1 VIGDVNVRNG
11 FLRRVAMV
19 VAVLSVAVPAAAQSE
34 AHIRDAATRGVA
46 AITAAQK
53 VWANSK
59 QVCASCHHQFQPA
72 HAFQAAREH
81 GIPVDESIAR
91 ADAATAFSYA
101 DLDRAIQY
109 THVIEPA
116 VDDALRLVAADAAG
130 VKPNLATAVY
140 VKLLISRQ
148 NADGTWD
155 SYHQRPPTSYSRVTF
170 AALGLRAVDLFHHPS
185 QAAAAAARVARAR
198 RYLETQKPDSTE
210 ERAYQLI
217 GLGWAGAPRSERVK
231 LAAALKA
238 QQQADGGWR
247 AIRGRTSD
255 IYSTAQS
262 LVALHRA
269 GEVAPSDP
277 SWQRGIAY
285 LLKAQAADGTW
296 RQTSRLFPPAPL
308 SPPYFDGGYPGEHD
322 QFISLSAASW
332 AVMALCDALGPAP
345 AGRSVSGPL
354 PGVEP
359 ADVEP
364 WEETLL
370 FGTVADVRRL
380 LDEGLSP
387 GVATKSGGVTALMA
401 AAPDADKMQLLL
413 DRGADVNAKSKVRF
427 TALMVAAQY
436 QGSDAAMNLLLDR
449 GARAGL
455 TDGEESPV
463 FNANAFFI
471 ASYAG
476 NAAILKRLAEAGA
489 NTNLPLLLI
498 GTSRETPMLGAFK
511 FGDMDVAKAL
521 LDLGAPVDFADG
533 NGITMLGRTVLN
545 NDLPMARLMLAR
557 GADVNHVDKL
567 GMTPLLWASAIDF
580 GDSQMIALLLGAGA
594 RADARNKDGLTPA
607 ELARA
612 HGNAEL
618 SAALAS
624 AQSPRP
630 NPRSRQSSRQ

>member
-1 VIGDVNVRNG
+1 MNKALGPSA
-11 FLRRVAMV
+11 LMA
-19 VAVLSVAVPAAAQSE
+19 AALLVAVPATAQTE
-34 AHIRDAATRGVA
+34 AQIRDAATRGVA

-72 HAFQAAREH
+72 HAFKAAREH

-91 ADAATAFSYA
+91 ADAASAFSYA

-116 VDDALRLVAADAAG
+116 VDDAQRMVAADAAG

-155 SYHQRPPTSYSRVTF
+155 SYHQRPPSSYSRITF

-185 QAAAAAARVARAR
+185 QRAAAEASVDRAR
-198 RYLETQKPDSTE
+198 RYLESQKPQSTE

-217 GLGWAGAPRSERVK
+217 GLGWAGAPRAERVR
-231 LAAALKA
+231 LAADLAA
-238 QQQADGGWR
+238 EQQADGGWR
-247 AIRGRTSD
+247 AIRGRASD

-269 GEVAPSDP
+269 GEVATGDP
-277 SWQRGIAY
+277 AWQRGIAY

-296 RQTSRLFPPAPL
+296 RQKSRLFPPAPL

-332 AVMALCDALGPAP
+332 AVMALCDALGPARP
-345 AGRSVSGPL
+345 GAVPPL
-354 PGVEP
+354 AGVEP
-359 ADVEP
+359 ADIAP
-364 WEETLL
+364 WEETLI
-370 FGTVADVRRL
+370 FGTAADVGRL
-380 LDEGLSP
+380 LDEGLGP
-387 GVATKSGGVTALMA
+387 NVATRSGGVTALMA
-401 AAPDADKMQLLL
+401 AAPDVDKMRLLL
-413 DRGADVNAKSKVRF
+413 DRGAEVNARSKVRF

-449 GARAGL
+449 GARVGPAEG
-455 TDGEESPV
+455 DEAPV

-476 NAAILKRLAEAGA
+476 NAAILKRLAQAGA
-489 NTNLPLLLI
+489 NTSLPMLLI
-498 GTSRETPMLGAFK
+498 GSSRETPMLGAFK
-511 FGDMDVAKAL
+511 FGDMEVAKAL
-521 LDLGAPVDFADG
+521 LDLGATVDFADG

-545 NDLPMARLMLAR
+545 HDLPMAEMMIAR

-580 GDSQMIALLLGAGA
+580 GDSEMIQFLLAAGA
-594 RADARNKDGLTPA
+594 STDARNKDGLTAA

-618 SAALAS
+618 AHAIDNPP
-624 AQSPRP
+624 PRVR
-630 NPRSRQSSRQ
+630 PR

>member
-1 VIGDVNVRNG
+1 VAIGGLTRG
-11 FLRRVAMV
+11 FV
-19 VAVLSVAVPAAAQSE
+19 VAVALACATPAMAQTD
-34 AHIRDAATRGVA
+34 AQVRDAATRGVA
-46 AITAAQK
+46 AITAAQG

-72 HAFQAAREH
+72 HALKAAREH
-81 GIPVDESIAR
+81 GVPVDESIAR

-116 VDDALRLVAADAAG
+116 VDDAQRMVAADAAG

-148 NADGTWD
+148 NADGAWD
-155 SYHQRPPTSYSRVTF
+155 SYHQRPPSSYSRMTF

-185 QAAAAAARVARAR
+185 QKAAAASSVARAR
-198 RYLETQKPDSTE
+198 RYLETQAPTSTE

-217 GLGWAGAPRSERVK
+217 GLGWAGAPRTERVK
-231 LAAALKA
+231 LANALKA
-238 QQQADGGWR
+238 EQQRDGGWR
-247 AIRGRTSD
+247 AIRGRASD
-255 IYSTAQS
+255 VYSTAQS

-269 GEVAPSDP
+269 GEVAVGDP
-277 SWQRGIAY
+277 AWKRGIAY
-285 LLKAQAADGTW
+285 LVKAQAADGTW
-296 RQTSRLFPPAPL
+296 RQKSRLFPPAPL

-332 AVMALCDALGPAP
+332 AVMALCDALGPVAD
-345 AGRSVSGPL
+345 ATRTSARRTSSGPSTTTALL

-359 ADVEP
+359 ANAEP
-364 WEETLL
+364 WEEVMA
-370 FGTVADVRRL
+370 FGTLTDVKRL

-387 GVATKSGGVTALMA
+387 NVATKSGGVTALMA
-401 AAPDADKMQLLL
+401 AAPDVDKLRLLL
-413 DRGADVNAKSKVRF
+413 DRGADVNARSKVRF

-436 QGSDAAMNLLLDR
+436 RGSDAAMNLLLDR
-449 GARAGL
+449 GARVAL
-455 TDGEESPV
+455 ADGEEAPV

-476 NAAILKRLAEAGA
+476 NSAILQRMAQAGA
-489 NTNLPLLLI
+489 NTNLPMLLL
-498 GTSRETPMLGAFK
+498 GSSRETPMLGAFK
-511 FGDMDVAKAL
+511 FGNMDVAKAL

-545 NDLPMARLMLAR
+545 NDLPMARMMIAR
-557 GADVNHVDKL
+557 GADVDHVDKL

-580 GDSQMIALLLGAGA
+580 GDSDMIALLLESGA
-594 RADARNKDGLTPA
+594 RTDVRNKDGLTPA

-612 HGNAEL
+612 HGNVEL
-618 SAALAS
+618 ARAIE
-624 AQSPRP
+624 
-630 NPRSRQSSRQ
+630 NPRTTRSH

>member
-1 VIGDVNVRNG
+1 MNRFGGCI
-11 FLRRVAMV
+11 A
-19 VAVLSVAVPAAAQSE
+19 VAVLLAGGGPASAQSE
-34 AHIRDAATRGVA
+34 AQIRDAAARGVA
-46 AITAAQK
+46 AVTAAQK

-72 HAFQAAREH
+72 HAFKAAREH
-81 GIPVDESIAR
+81 GIPVDEVTAR
-91 ADAATAFSYA
+91 ADAATAFSYG

-109 THVIEPA
+109 THIIEPA
-116 VDDALRLVAADAAG
+116 VDDAQRLVAADAAG
-130 VKPNLATAVY
+130 VKPNLTAAVY

-155 SYHQRPPTSYSRVTF
+155 SYHQRPPSSYSRITF

-185 QAAAAAARVARAR
+185 QAAAAAASVARAR
-198 RYLETQKPDSTE
+198 QYLETHTPASTE

-217 GLGWAGAPRSERVK
+217 GLGWAGAPRAQRVA
-231 LAAALKA
+231 LAETLKA
-238 QQQADGGWR
+238 EQQPDGGWR

-255 IYSTAQS
+255 VYSTAQS

-269 GEVAPSDP
+269 GDLPVTDAA
-277 SWQRGIAY
+277 WRRGIAF
-285 LLKAQAADGTW
+285 LLKAQASDGTW

-308 SPPYFDGGYPGEHD
+308 SPPYFDAGYPGEHD

-332 AVMALCDALGPAP
+332 AVMALCDGLGPAKP
-345 AGRSVSGPL
+345 VTVPPL

-359 ADVEP
+359 VNTEP
-364 WEETLL
+364 WEEPVL
-370 FGTVADVRRL
+370 FGSVADLRRL
-380 LDEGLSP
+380 LDGGLSP
-387 GVATKSGGVTALMA
+387 NTATKSGGVTLLMA
-401 AAPDADKMQLLL
+401 AAPDADKMRLLL
-413 DRGADVNAKSKVRF
+413 DRGAEVNAKSKVRF
-427 TALMVAAQY
+427 TALMVAAAY

-455 TDGEESPV
+455 AEGEDAPV

-476 NAAILKRLAEAGA
+476 NAAILKRLADAGA
-489 NTNLPLLLI
+489 NTNLPMLLL
-498 GTSRETPMLGAFK
+498 GSSRETPMLGAFK
-511 FGDMDVAKAL
+511 FGDLEVATAL

-545 NDLPMARLMLAR
+545 NDLPMARMMIAR

-580 GDSQMIALLLGAGA
+580 GDSAMIELLLQAGA
-594 RADARNKDGLTPA
+594 RPEARNKEGLTPA
-607 ELARA
+607 ELAAA
-612 HGNAEL
+612 HGNREL
-618 SAALAS
+618 ADAIGHKSPALRAAPA
-624 AQSPRP
+624 P
-630 NPRSRQSSRQ
+630 